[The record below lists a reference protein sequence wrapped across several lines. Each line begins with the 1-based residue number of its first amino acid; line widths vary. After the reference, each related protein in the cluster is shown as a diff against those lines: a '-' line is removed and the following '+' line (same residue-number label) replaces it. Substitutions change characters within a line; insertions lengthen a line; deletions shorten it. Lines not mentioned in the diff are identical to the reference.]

1 MPSRLVA
8 YDPRWPAAFERFA
21 DELRRHGS
29 DRWRIEHIGST
40 AVPGMIAKPI
50 IDIAVRVMDT
60 VEFEAH
66 RPALENAGWRVG
78 SGVRTHPVAILER
91 QGVRA
96 SIAHFFDERVWD
108 AVNQR
113 ILRDWLRTHPNDA
126 ASYER
131 AKIAADASAQ
141 DDREYNAGKTDVIQK
156 IVDRARAE
164 RGLPPVRVSDK

>member
-91 QGVRA
+91 QGARA

-113 ILRDWLRTHPNDA
+113 ILRDWLRTHP
-126 ASYER
+126 E
-131 AKIAADASAQ
+131 
-141 DDREYNAGKTDVIQK
+141 DVK